1 MYNQYYQ
8 GAVDAFIGPAGM
20 RCRQQG
26 EEKPWTDLIS
36 ALATKKPRMLVVA
49 PSNAAVSNIVE
60 RLMESGFVD
69 GGGGQ
74 YFPKIVC
81 TGIGQRVSDRVRPVC
96 FDELCSSI
104 MRQCTDSSS
113 ADHGKQLVELNE
125 RVQQLIRSVAFHQSL
140 LVNLG
145 TAFHASQ
152 PLPRGFEVRVQQET
166 GQPYWVDHE
175 LKTTSLCGPDAD
187 VATARCPTE
196 EYKDWVLLPD
206 FVKFSHLL
214 TQDIASLDETYQR
227 RNLLNAA
234 MRLESSQKSHRVR
247 GLVEESVLHSAHIV
261 FSTLNSA
268 GSVMMDG
275 TEFCVALID
284 EAAQCV
290 EPSILIALRRGC
302 RQCIMVGDQKQL
314 PATVFSA
321 TSNMNQYDR
330 SLFQRLTET
339 GHPYIMLDTQ
349 YRMTPDICAHPSM
362 AFYGGRLKSG
372 PNVSTASYLPAMFYS
387 RRSSSSLP
395 HTTHPSSGPPAIFGS
410 LMFLDLQSSVEQRWQ
425 HNNDSLL
432 NREEASLCRHLVAA
446 LEEECRLRC
455 QKTVPTTHH
464 QQHQQKQSVR
474 SLLGS
479 IGIIAPYSAQVG
491 LLKSL
496 FHHTHTDTDRP
507 CCDLDVEVGTVDG
520 FQGREKDIVIVTA
533 VRSNESG
540 SIGFVADAR
549 RLNVALTRAK
559 KALFVVGHAATLR
572 RNPQWG
578 GLIAHIERERSFVSV
593 SHAGAD
599 LRQVGW

>member
-8 GAVDAFIGPAGM
+8 DAVDALIGPAGL

-26 EEKPWTDLIS
+26 EEKPWIDLIS

-81 TGIGQRVSDRVRPVC
+81 TGIGHRVSDRVRPVC
-96 FDELCSSI
+96 FDELCSSA
-104 MRQCTDSSS
+104 MRQYTDSS
-113 ADHGKQLVELNE
+113 ADHGKQLIELNE

-145 TAFHASQ
+145 TAFHASK
-152 PLPRGFEVRVQQET
+152 PLPRGFEVRVQLET

-175 LKTTSLCGPDAD
+175 LKATSFCGPGAD
-187 VATARCPTE
+187 VATARGPAD
-196 EYKDWVLLPD
+196 EYTDWVLLPD

-214 TQDIASLDETYQR
+214 TQDISALDETYLR

-261 FSTLNSA
+261 FSTLNSS
-268 GSVMMDG
+268 GSAMMDG

-302 RQCIMVGDQKQL
+302 RQCIMVGDQRQL
-314 PATVFSA
+314 PATVFAA
-321 TSNMNQYDR
+321 TSHVNQYDR
-330 SLFQRLTET
+330 SLFQRLIET

-362 AFYGGRLKSG
+362 AFYSGRLKSG

-387 RRSSSSLP
+387 RRISIPPASPPLLGQ
-395 HTTHPSSGPPAIFGS
+395 GPPAAIFGS

-425 HNNDSLL
+425 NDSLL
-432 NREEASLCRHLVAA
+432 NREEASLCRHLVAS

-455 QKTVPTTHH
+455 QKPAMT
-464 QQHQQKQSVR
+464 QQQQSQPQLR

-491 LLKSL
+491 LLKAL
-496 FHHTHTDTDRP
+496 FRDRP
-507 CCDLDVEVGTVDG
+507 CGLDVEVGTVDG

-533 VRSNESG
+533 VRSNDCG

-559 KALFVVGHAATLR
+559 KALFVIGHADTLR

-578 GLIAHIERERSFVSV
+578 SLIAHIEKEESFVCV

-599 LRQVGW
+599 LRQVGRWVGCI

>member
-1 MYNQYYQ
+1 MGILNALHIRVYNQYYQ

-26 EEKPWTDLIS
+26 EEKPWIDLIS
-36 ALATKKPRMLVVA
+36 TLATKKPRMLVVA

-96 FDELCSSI
+96 FDELCSST
-104 MRQCTDSSS
+104 MRQYTDSSDPS
-113 ADHGKQLVELNE
+113 KQLVELNE

-140 LVNLG
+140 LVNLS
-145 TAFHASQ
+145 TAFHASK
-152 PLPRGFEVRVQQET
+152 PLPRGFEVRVQLET

-175 LKTTSLCGPDAD
+175 LKSTSFCGPDAD
-187 VATARCPTE
+187 VAAARGPAD
-196 EYKDWVLLPD
+196 EYTDWVLLPD
-206 FVKFSHLL
+206 FAKFSHLL
-214 TQDIASLDETYQR
+214 TQDISALDETYLR

-234 MRLESSQKSHRVR
+234 MRLESSHKSKHRVR
-247 GLVEESVLHSAHIV
+247 SLVEESVLHNAHIV

-268 GSVMMDG
+268 GSAMMDA

-314 PATVFSA
+314 PATVFSVK
-321 TSNMNQYDR
+321 SHMNQYDR

-349 YRMTPDICAHPSM
+349 YRMTPDICAHPST

-387 RRSSSSLP
+387 RRNSLS
-395 HTTHPSSGPPAIFGS
+395 TCSSSGPPAIFGS
-410 LMFLDLQSSVEQRWQ
+410 LMFLDLQSSVEHRWQ
-425 HNNDSLL
+425 DNNDSLL

-446 LEEECRLRC
+446 LEEECRLRR
-455 QKTVPTTHH
+455 QKTVT
-464 QQHQQKQSVR
+464 QQQQQQSVR

-491 LLKSL
+491 LLKAL
-496 FHHTHTDTDRP
+496 FRDRP
-507 CCDLDVEVGTVDG
+507 CDLDVEVGTVDG
-520 FQGREKDIVIVTA
+520 FQGREKDIVIMTA
-533 VRSNESG
+533 VRGNECG
-540 SIGFVADAR
+540 SIGFVADPR

-559 KALFVVGHAATLR
+559 KALFVVGHADTLR
-572 RNPQWG
+572 RNPQWSS
-578 GLIAHIERERSFVSV
+578 LIAHIEKEDSFVCV

-599 LRQVGW
+599 LRQVGR